1 MTPQGFNENSRLR
14 ASDADRDR
22 AASVI
27 NNALAEGRLT
37 AEEHSDRLDAI
48 YAAKTHG
55 ELVPVLDDLPAVGA
69 AAATAPGPDRQPTPA
84 RRSSRVVAILGGA
97 SRKGVWQPEPVMHV
111 VTVLGGFELDFREAM
126 LPGSEVV
133 LYVTTVLG
141 GGQITVPPE
150 MRVIDNGVAILG
162 GREIAGDS
170 QESAAPGAPV
180 LRIEGAS
187 VLGGIAVERKA
198 RKGDRPLSG
207 RTAGLAGDLGSAD
220 ALGQVRHQRHEVHR
234 LVHEQR
240 RAVREQ
246 VRRQRRELRGGWTGD
261 DHD

>member
-27 NNALAEGRLT
+27 NNAMAEGRLT
-37 AEEHSDRLDAI
+37 AQEHSDRLDAI

-69 AAATAPGPDRQPTPA
+69 AAATAAGPYSQPTPA

-97 SRKGVWQPEPVMHV
+97 ARKGVWQPEPVMHV

-126 LPGSEVV
+126 LPGNEVV

-141 GGQITVPPE
+141 GGKITVPPE

-162 GREIAGDS
+162 GREVAGDS

-187 VLGGIAVERKA
+187 VLGGIEVERRA
-198 RKGDRPLSG
+198 RKDDRAPG
-207 RTAGLAGDLGSAD
+207 RRAGLVGDLGTD
-220 ALGQVRHQRHEVHR
+220 GILGQARQQRHEVHR

-240 RAVREQ
+240 RAVHEQ

-261 DHD
+261 DYD